1 MLIKESIHLQYV
13 TILNVYAPNNRASW
27 YMSQKLTE
35 LKGKKDNL
43 SVLYVAPYPNKTYSK
58 SESLTFMKEYP
69 QNQREIIENPEKK
82 MFVFING
89 CLVFNKCVGTFGDP
103 YAK

>member
-1 MLIKESIHLQYV
+1 
-13 TILNVYAPNNRASW
+13 
-27 YMSQKLTE
+27 MSQKLTE

-69 QNQREIIENPEKK
+69 QKQREIIENPEKK

-89 CLVFNKCVGTFGDP
+89 CLVFNKSTKLLNGEKIVFSTNVLEHLGIHMQSSKP
-103 YAK
+103 